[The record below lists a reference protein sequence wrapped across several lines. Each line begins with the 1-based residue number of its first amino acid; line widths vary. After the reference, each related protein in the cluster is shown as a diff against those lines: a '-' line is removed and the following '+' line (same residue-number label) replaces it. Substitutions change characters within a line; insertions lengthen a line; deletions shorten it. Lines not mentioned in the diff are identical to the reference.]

1 MGLHALYQIANALTG
16 NLARFVPAG
25 TLPPGFNPHAAQS
38 SPAALQ
44 HLPAAVRS
52 GYIHTYPVSLQP
64 VFLIAGE
71 RPGLP
76 RHGVS
81 VLWRR

>member
-1 MGLHALYQIANALTG
+1 MGPHALYQIANALTG
-16 NLARFVPAG
+16 NLARFLPAG

-44 HLPAAVRS
+44 HLPAAVHAS
-52 GYIHTYPVSLQP
+52 YVDAYAASLQP